1 MKRFLLILSAAL
13 PLQAATTIEVS
24 AKFADV
30 PAGTVVTASSLKSEK
45 VKGVNVLSAPK
56 VTTTPGEKATI
67 EVTQS
72 QSAPGGASVPLGLT
86 LEVTPSVGE
95 KSITFSGK
103 ATDRAMHGKRSGDNL
118 SVVEFATREVYFN
131 GSSSSGE
138 TVLIHTAPAV
148 TKSAAKGAEATS
160 RELVLLLTFVKKT
173 TEPEPAKKSTTG
185 KSSTSKPAAK
195 STGTKS
201 TGTKSGTTKI
211 TPVKKKK

>member
-30 PAGTVVTASSLKSEK
+30 PAGTVVTASSLKLEK

-56 VTTTPGEKATI
+56 VTTTAGEKATI

-86 LEVTPSVGE
+86 LEVTPSIGE
-95 KSITFSGK
+95 KFITFKGK
-103 ATDRAMHGKRSGDNL
+103 ATDRAMHGKRSGEGL

-131 GSSSSGE
+131 GSTSSGE
-138 TVLIHTAPAV
+138 TVLIQTGSAV
-148 TKSAAKGAEATS
+148 SKSASKGAQPTT
-160 RELVLLLTFVKKT
+160 RELVVLLTFVKKT
-173 TEPEPAKKSTTG
+173 TEPEPVKKSSVS
-185 KSSTSKPAAK
+185 KSST
-195 STGTKS
+195 TKS
-201 TGTKSGTTKI
+201 TSRKSGTTKI
-211 TPVKKKK
+211 TPVKKKKK

>member
-1 MKRFLLILSAAL
+1 MKRFLLILTAAL

-30 PAGTVVTASSLKSEK
+30 PAGTVVTASSLKLDK

-56 VTTTPGEKATI
+56 ITTTSGEKATI

-86 LEVTPSVGE
+86 LEITPSLGE
-95 KSITFSGK
+95 KAITFSGK
-103 ATDRAMHGKRSGDNL
+103 ATDRAMHGKRSEDSL

-131 GSSSSGE
+131 GSTNSGE
-138 TVLIHTAPAV
+138 TVLIHTAPALS
-148 TKSAAKGAEATS
+148 KSAAKGAEATS

-173 TEPEPAKKSTTG
+173 TEPVAAKKSTPV
-185 KSSTSKPAAK
+185 KSSTSK
-195 STGTKS
+195 SGTKS
-201 TGTKSGTTKI
+201 SGTKSGTTKI